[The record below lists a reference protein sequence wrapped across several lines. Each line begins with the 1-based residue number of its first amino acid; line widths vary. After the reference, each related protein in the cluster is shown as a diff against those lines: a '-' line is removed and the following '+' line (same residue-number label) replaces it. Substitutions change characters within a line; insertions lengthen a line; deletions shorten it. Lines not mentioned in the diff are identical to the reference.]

1 MRNPLSAGVMCHDRM
16 RTGSAKASASALN
29 ASKNV
34 ALPTTMRAF
43 ACHRENGTFSR
54 RAINVDS
61 GMREAVMR
69 FAPDIRSESDAGLS
83 AELSALIHEWLRAV
97 AEPSRAASHSLLHRR
112 QW

>member
-1 MRNPLSAGVMCHDRM
+1 MFHTLM
-16 RTGSAKASASALN
+16 RTGRANASERAEK

-83 AELSALIHEWLRAV
+83 AESSALIHEWLRAV
-97 AEPSRAASHSLLHRR
+97 AEPSRAASRSLLHRR

>member
-1 MRNPLSAGVMCHDRM
+1 MCHNRM
-16 RTGSAKASASALN
+16 RTGSAKASANSLN

-54 RAINVDS
+54 RALNVDT

-69 FAPDIRSESDAGLS
+69 VAPDIRSESDAGLS
-83 AELSALIHEWLRAV
+83 AESSALIHEWLRAV
-97 AEPSRAASHSLLHRR
+97 AEPWRTASGVLL
-112 QW
+112 